1 MAAPTERLEI
11 MREGEVFFLARLDG
25 LSDDELFAP
34 SALPDWSRA
43 HVVSHFSRNA
53 AALINLLDWART
65 GVATPMYPSV
75 EARSEGIE
83 EGARQSAAALRAEAA
98 SGSARL
104 LAAAAA
110 MPAEAWDGEIRTALG
125 RQTTGAEVP
134 WMRIRENWVH
144 AVDLEA
150 GATVDE
156 FPPQV
161 VVDLLDEV
169 TAFVTGRDGCPAVDP
184 RCHRHRTALAHRARG
199 RRRDA
204 HGHANGS
211 PRVAHRPSSRGAAPV
226 VDGRRAR
233 RPAGFRPGLSA

>member
-1 MAAPTERLEI
+1 MAAPTERLEL
-11 MREGEVFFLARLDG
+11 MREGEVFFLVRLDG

-83 EGARQSAAALRAEAA
+83 AGARQSAVALRAEAA
-98 SGSARL
+98 ERSARL
-104 LAAAAA
+104 LAATAA
-110 MPAEAWDGEIRTALG
+110 MPAGAWDGEIRTALG
-125 RQTTGAEVP
+125 RETTGAEVP

-144 AVDLEA
+144 AVDLDA

-156 FPPQV
+156 FPPRV

-169 TAFVTGRDGCPAVDP
+169 TGFVAGRDGCPAAILDATDTGRDWRIGLEGDAV
-184 RCHRHRTALAHRARG
+184 TLTGTQAALLAWLIG
-199 RRRDA
+199 RSEGEGVESSD
-204 HGHANGS
+204 G
-211 PRVAHRPSSRGAAPV
+211 VAPAAP
-226 VDGRRAR
+226 RW
-233 RPAGFRPGLSA
+233 L